1 MNIYKAVIRKD
12 PTQLKAILAENRA
25 IINDPEK
32 GMRHTALMLAV
43 MMERIESVELL
54 LDFGADPNLQ
64 NIEGRTALHLLPE
77 RQPIA

>member
-1 MNIYKAVIRKD
+1 
-12 PTQLKAILAENRA
+12 
-25 IINDPEK
+25 
-32 GMRHTALMLAV
+32 MRHTALMLAV
-43 MMERIESVELL
+43 MMERIGSELL